1 MAGFSQEKN
10 PKEGPVSALEAG
22 SAFQTGILGSW
33 EQHKVSP
40 EIAGSKLWAHQVCLF
55 FLNPWNVSLVV
66 ANIMFHL

>member
-33 EQHKVSP
+33 EQHKISP
-40 EIAGSKLWAHQVCLF
+40 EIAGSKLWAPSVLI